1 MSEPSS
7 LNDGCRQLD
16 PLEGFD
22 WFGPVLRLYFWL
34 VRW

>member
-1 MSEPSS
+1 MSEERTTS
-7 LNDGCRQLD
+7 LKQFD